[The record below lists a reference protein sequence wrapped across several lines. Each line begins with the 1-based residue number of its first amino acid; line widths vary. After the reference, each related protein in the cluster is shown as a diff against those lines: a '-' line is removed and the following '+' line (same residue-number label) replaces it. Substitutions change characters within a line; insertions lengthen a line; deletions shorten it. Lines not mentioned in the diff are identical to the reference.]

1 MIIGRIAKRNERYI
15 YYKLAVWLYLFLLIF
30 EGALRKWIFPSLATP
45 LLLVREPIVIWL
57 FCVGIQ
63 HRWIQNVFARCLMIF
78 GVIAFVTALL
88 FAHHN
93 LYVALY
99 GLRIYLFH
107 FSFIIVAVK
116 ILNREDVLRMCKC
129 ILYLSIPMTIL
140 IMIQFYSPQSAWVNR
155 GIGGDMEGAGFGG
168 ALGYF
173 RPPGT
178 FSFTLG
184 YVAFQGL
191 VCSILLYFLLK
202 NSELRYE
209 QRINRWMLYVMIICY
224 ILSVPYSISRT
235 LMFTTVISLAFL
247 FIAILLDKSNRVH
260 FIVSICAI
268 LLLLWGATSLGLFG
282 ESVDVFMERFTTANE
297 VEGGLAKGVIGERL
311 LGGIVDSLVDFDIP
325 ILGYGLG
332 IGTNAGAKLVS
343 ANMYTYFN
351 AENGYGMIIGECG
364 LLLGWLIVGCRVA
377 WGVNILRRS
386 LIYIRRYNDLL
397 PWCLCSFAFVEIVN
411 GQIGTP
417 MSLGF
422 IVMSMILTMS
432 ALKRI

>member
-140 IMIQFYSPQSAWVNR
+140 IIIQFYFPQSAWVNR

-173 RPPGT
+173 
-178 FSFTLG
+178 
-184 YVAFQGL
+184 
-191 VCSILLYFLLK
+191 
-202 NSELRYE
+202 
-209 QRINRWMLYVMIICY
+209 
-224 ILSVPYSISRT
+224 
-235 LMFTTVISLAFL
+235 
-247 FIAILLDKSNRVH
+247 
-260 FIVSICAI
+260 
-268 LLLLWGATSLGLFG
+268 
-282 ESVDVFMERFTTANE
+282 
-297 VEGGLAKGVIGERL
+297 
-311 LGGIVDSLVDFDIP
+311 
-325 ILGYGLG
+325 
-332 IGTNAGAKLVS
+332 
-343 ANMYTYFN
+343 
-351 AENGYGMIIGECG
+351 
-364 LLLGWLIVGCRVA
+364 
-377 WGVNILRRS
+377 
-386 LIYIRRYNDLL
+386 
-397 PWCLCSFAFVEIVN
+397 
-411 GQIGTP
+411 
-417 MSLGF
+417 
-422 IVMSMILTMS
+422 
-432 ALKRI
+432 